1 MLGMAGCSA
10 NNKPEKKKVYS
21 EEKSDDKLNEKA
33 MALAGRVY
41 EEAAKNAQNAQGAE
55 SSNNDQA
62 EDVTNA
68 EFVDKN

>member
-1 MLGMAGCSA
+1 M
-10 NNKPEKKKVYS
+10 K
-21 EEKSDDKLNEKA
+21 KA

>member
-1 MLGMAGCSA
+1 
-10 NNKPEKKKVYS
+10 
-21 EEKSDDKLNEKA
+21 

-41 EEAAKNAQNAQGAE
+41 EEAAKNAQSAQGAE